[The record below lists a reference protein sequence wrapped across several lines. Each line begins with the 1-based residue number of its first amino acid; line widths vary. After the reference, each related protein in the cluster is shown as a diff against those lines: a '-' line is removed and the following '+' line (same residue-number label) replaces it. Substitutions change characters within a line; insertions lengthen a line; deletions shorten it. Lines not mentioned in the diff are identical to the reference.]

1 MAWFRYRTIRSQLTI
16 GFILLQ
22 LVFTACFA
30 LMILRTELMEIH
42 ARAAR
47 RIEQQVKLLD
57 TMSADVMLDAEM
69 DRLQPMLSALSSST
83 SVSYLRVTD
92 AAGNSLLPSSKPL
105 RGEPL
110 SLVERRVLEGA
121 PQKMVLFQNGAGN
134 REAVEPV
141 RDGDRVLGYAWVAE
155 NPAGERQEVRDLIRV
170 TLLATVLG
178 ALGCLMA
185 SAWLARSITR
195 PLKMVME
202 ATRRLIRDPETKQG
216 FPLDV
221 PETNEAGELA
231 EAFNLLVLSMEEQRS
246 GLNDT
251 LALLDSM
258 LAHAPIGFAFL
269 DRQARF
275 IRVNNFLASGMGIP
289 LTRFLGQTPEE
300 LFGRE
305 QGETMHARLA
315 RIFEG
320 TREEEEG
327 HTDKGVGGRG
337 GYGVGS
343 FEVLVP
349 DDGGTPRSWL
359 VNMYPVKSGQ
369 QDVRWVGA
377 VMIDTTERR
386 RSEDALR
393 RTEKLAAAG
402 QLAAS
407 IAHEINNP
415 LEAVTNLLF
424 LLKTQSKLDAEA
436 ARFADMAQHEL
447 ARVSEITQ
455 QTLRFY
461 RPSTSPAVAN
471 VGEIMDSILTLHS
484 GRTHTLRVNVE
495 RRYGADVKLFCLS
508 GALRQVFANLLT
520 NALDA
525 LNGGGRLVVRAVL
538 SQSWKDGRPGVR
550 VVVADTGSG
559 MADHVRKRIFEPFFT
574 TKLATGTGL
583 GLWVTQDI
591 MEKHHGTIAV
601 RSRCAESADNLGET
615 MPKQTGTVFMLFFP
629 ERGVERAKTTA
640 KVVEAATVVG

>member
-1 MAWFRYRTIRSQLTI
+1 MPWFRYRTIRSQLTM

-22 LVFTACFA
+22 LVFTVCFA
-30 LMILRTELMEIH
+30 LMILRTELTEIH
-42 ARAAR
+42 ARAER
-47 RIEQQVKLLD
+47 RIQQQVMLLG
-57 TMSADVMLDAEM
+57 TMAADVLQDKEM
-69 DRLQPMLSALSSST
+69 HRLQPMLSALASST

-92 AAGNSLLPSSKPL
+92 AEGNSLLPPSKPL

-110 SLVERRVLEGA
+110 GPMERRLLESA
-121 PQKMVLFQNGAGN
+121 PQKVVLFQNVTGN
-134 REAVEPV
+134 REAVQPI
-141 RDGDRVLGYAWVAE
+141 RDGDRTLGYAWVAE
-155 NPAGERQEVRDLIRV
+155 NPASEQQEVRDLVRV
-170 TLLATVLG
+170 TALAAVLG
-178 ALGCLMA
+178 AIGCLLA
-185 SAWLARSITR
+185 STWLARSITR
-195 PLKMVME
+195 PLKMVMD

-231 EAFNLLVLSMEEQRS
+231 EAFNLLVLSMEDQRS

-305 QGETMHARLA
+305 QGEAMQARLA
-315 RIFEG
+315 RIFQG
-320 TREEEEG
+320 TRAEEEARNG
-327 HTDKGVGGRG
+327 DGASVRG
-337 GYGVGS
+337 GYGVET
-343 FEVLVP
+343 FELLVP
-349 DDGGTPRSWL
+349 DDAGAMRSWL

-369 QDVRWVGA
+369 QEVRWVGT

-424 LLKTQSKLDAEA
+424 LLKTQSKLDPEA

-461 RPSTSPAVAN
+461 RPSTLPTVVN
-471 VGEIMDSILTLHS
+471 VGEVMDSILTLHS
-484 GRTHTLRVNVE
+484 GRVHTLRVNVD
-495 RRYGADVKLFCLS
+495 RRYGADVELFCLS

-525 LNGGGRLVVRAVL
+525 LNGGGRLVVRAVR
-538 SQSWKDGRPGVR
+538 SRSWKDGRPGVR
-550 VVVADTGSG
+550 VVVADSGSG
-559 MADHVRKRIFEPFFT
+559 MPEHVRKRIFEPFFT

-591 MEKHHGTIAV
+591 MEKHQGTIAV
-601 RSRCAESADNLGET
+601 RSRCVESANHAGASL
-615 MPKQTGTVFMLFFP
+615 PKAMGTVFMLFFP
-629 ERGVERAKTTA
+629 DRGVEKAVTTV
-640 KVVEAATVVG
+640 KVVETAAV